1 MVPCF
6 DPYSS
11 GEVRQRMNS
20 WCGMQTRRNPVR
32 SLGGGQQ
39 AVIEAYTRDRLIEVN
54 HISLQ
59 SLYLL
64 SEFAKKLLFVCLF
77 MRDKK

>member
-20 WCGMQTRRNPVR
+20 WCGMQTRLNPIR
-32 SLGGGQQ
+32 SVGGRQ
-39 AVIEAYTRDRLIEVN
+39 AVIEAYTRDRLIEV
-54 HISLQ
+54 I
-59 SLYLL
+59 
-64 SEFAKKLLFVCLF
+64 C
-77 MRDKK
+77 